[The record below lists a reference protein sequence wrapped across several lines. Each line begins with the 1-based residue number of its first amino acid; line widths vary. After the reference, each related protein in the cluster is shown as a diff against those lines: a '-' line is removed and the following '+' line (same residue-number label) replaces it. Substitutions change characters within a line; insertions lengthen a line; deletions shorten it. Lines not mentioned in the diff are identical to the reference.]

1 MSNSRL
7 DFGVKL
13 PFFIPLDVDKDVTLT
28 PFITPKTNTIELRY
42 RQAFPNGNIIVDSAI
57 TTDELDES
65 EYRGYLSLNGDV
77 SLDDGYKLDYA
88 IERVSDSAYLGDYG
102 YSGRNGLSSGLSYYK
117 TQSDR
122 FFETSIGLVQSLYK
136 DDISKIIID
145 TSSYYERALR
155 SNKIPGRIY
164 LSSEIVGSWRNGNHD
179 IAGRDIARIGNKIR
193 WQNTAISSYGVE
205 YGGNAEYNNDIFL
218 IAQDTRYDSSQSL
231 NSIGGNA
238 FARYPFLL
246 KKTNGT
252 HLLEPL
258 AQISWGWRE
267 QATVS
272 NDESSHAEFDMG
284 NLIAITRFAASD
296 RYEDGGHSAYGLRY
310 SYETMEKNGF
320 DFGIGKVLRDKIHY
334 GFSDS
339 SGLRARKSENYITG
353 IVKLSQKSYLS
364 FQGLMDD
371 KLKSKKSSLTG
382 SLDFT
387 TFNLEA
393 EYNYLQADLMENR
406 PTQLE
411 EWTIRN
417 NLKLSD
423 NWKFASNLRFDE
435 TENQLALIG
444 AGLTYENQCVLFNLE
459 MDRRY
464 SQEGTSPPTTNFSF
478 AISLKGFSKGT
489 VSNISEK
496 SCK

>member
-1 MSNSRL
+1 
-7 DFGVKL
+7 
-13 PFFIPLDVDKDVTLT
+13 
-28 PFITPKTNTIELRY
+28 
-42 RQAFPNGNIIVDSAI
+42 
-57 TTDELDES
+57 
-65 EYRGYLSLNGDV
+65 
-77 SLDDGYKLDYA
+77 
-88 IERVSDSAYLGDYG
+88 
-102 YSGRNGLSSGLSYYK
+102 
-117 TQSDR
+117 
-122 FFETSIGLVQSLYK
+122 
-136 DDISKIIID
+136 
-145 TSSYYERALR
+145 
-155 SNKIPGRIY
+155 
-164 LSSEIVGSWRNGNHD
+164 
-179 IAGRDIARIGNKIR
+179 
-193 WQNTAISSYGVE
+193 
-205 YGGNAEYNNDIFL
+205 
-218 IAQDTRYDSSQSL
+218 
-231 NSIGGNA
+231 
-238 FARYPFLL
+238 
-246 KKTNGT
+246 
-252 HLLEPL
+252 
-258 AQISWGWRE
+258 
-267 QATVS
+267 
-272 NDESSHAEFDMG
+272 
-284 NLIAITRFAASD
+284 
-296 RYEDGGHSAYGLRY
+296 
-310 SYETMEKNGF
+310 MEKNGF

-353 IVKLSQKSYLS
+353 ILKLPQKSYLS

-382 SLDFT
+382 RLDFT

-417 NLKLSD
+417 QLKLNQ

-478 AISLKGFSKGT
+478 AISLKGFSTGT
-489 VSNISEK
+489 VTNISEN